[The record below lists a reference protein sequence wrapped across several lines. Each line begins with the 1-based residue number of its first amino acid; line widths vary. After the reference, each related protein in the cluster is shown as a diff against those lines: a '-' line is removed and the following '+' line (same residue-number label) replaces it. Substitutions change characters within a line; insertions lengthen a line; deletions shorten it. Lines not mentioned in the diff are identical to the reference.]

1 MLSSGY
7 VWFDA
12 EFSSL
17 ELESAVLLQV
27 AALATD
33 SMLRPLGDGEALELA
48 IELPAEAEVSSW
60 VREHLG
66 ALVERCRSE
75 EAVAVEE
82 ADAALVAWMERQ
94 FGKPD
99 ENIQLR
105 PILAGNSVHNDW
117 LMVRRHLP
125 RFHAGLHYRLLD
137 VSSFKSVWQA
147 WGDGSTFD
155 KEQLELLN
163 TYFPGGGI
171 ASLKAHDALFDI
183 QASIAELAYY
193 KERLGFS

>member
-1 MLSSGY
+1 MSRSGY

-33 SMLRPLGDGEALELA
+33 SMLHPLGEGEALELA
-48 IELPAEAEVSSW
+48 IHLPAQEEVSPW

-66 ALVERCRSE
+66 ELVERCRSE
-75 EAVAVEE
+75 GAVSLES

-94 FGKPD
+94 FGTREED
-99 ENIQLR
+99 VQLR

-125 RFHAGLHYRLLD
+125 RFHEGLHYRLLD

-147 WGDGSTFD
+147 WGDGVAFD
-155 KEQLELLN
+155 KEQLDLLN

-171 ASLKAHDALFDI
+171 TCLKAHDALFDI

-193 KERLGFS
+193 KEKLGFS